1 MNDPEPGSPT
11 FMSRTQYEQD
21 LIGVS
26 REYDYE
32 FLRGLTLDEYISEP
46 DLSPNRTAALTVLN
60 SEEWEDMWD
69 PVSLRKQVFM
79 NNWED
84 NSTPDAFFIAQV
96 GRECHTPEEMQK
108 FLDSLTPRK
117 EVNNETN

>member
-1 MNDPEPGSPT
+1 
-11 FMSRTQYEQD
+11 MSRIQYEQD
-21 LIGVS
+21 LIGIS

-32 FLRGLTLDEYISEP
+32 FLRGLTLNEYISEP
-46 DLSPNRTAALTVLN
+46 DLSPNRTAALTILN

-79 NNWED
+79 DNWED

-96 GRECHTPEEMQK
+96 GRECNTPEEMQK